1 MLENCCEEYA
11 LNWIK
16 CVSETI
22 YSLLPR
28 HIPMSFSG
36 RKKRKLE
43 RILIPQSCIL
53 KRSCLVIHTLRLI
66 HKIHLL
72 FILFRV
78 WCSQTQ
84 CKIWFGYS
92 ILTTKSYVWCVILT
106 FDVESWSALLSSPVL
121 DPVLF
126 RNLMDFESI
135 TRLKNRQIT
144 RHDFLKLYLCV
155 EMAFFYFS
163 GYCKDGSHCTHVP
176 SQFIWYGLHSISL
189 VELKF
194 WVWHWQGFEK
204 YKGK

>member
-1 MLENCCEEYA
+1 MTLRVHLEARKYVSKVHKASFRIVPIDYIPGKLLWGYA

-106 FDVESWSALLSSPVL
+106 FDVESWSALLKVS
-121 DPVLF
+121 
-126 RNLMDFESI
+126 
-135 TRLKNRQIT
+135 
-144 RHDFLKLYLCV
+144 
-155 EMAFFYFS
+155 
-163 GYCKDGSHCTHVP
+163 
-176 SQFIWYGLHSISL
+176 
-189 VELKF
+189 
-194 WVWHWQGFEK
+194 
-204 YKGK
+204 